1 MMLKN
6 LASIRRARGLS
17 QEQLAAMAGCSLSA
31 ISWYENNTHTPL
43 LTTVVKLADALDC
56 TIDDLVNPVERN
68 DNRAA

>member
-1 MMLKN
+1 MLRN
-6 LASIRRARGLS
+6 LARVRHARGLS
-17 QEQLAAMAGCSLSA
+17 QEQLAAKAGCGQSS